1 MPARFK
7 SDVRAPE
14 AALFSGQAL
23 RRPRGTDPV
32 SASYLDR
39 DPRAVLGEAP
49 AWAVG
54 RVKSD
59 SGRVFHKYGMRVFHK
74 YEMYEMVDAGA
85 VVRVIGKGKS
95 TPLTPATS
103 TVRAEG
109 SRQFMERVRD
119 IASLPPGWEGN
130 AIAASTV
137 LTALS
142 VQLST
147 APVASAPSIAPMV
160 DGSLI
165 MSWLFDD
172 GSSIEIVIE
181 EDEDFPTYA
190 MLARNGVVEEL
201 ALAGADTL
209 KMLLA
214 RQGQYSDPGIRRATY
229 SF

>member
-1 MPARFK
+1 MGT
-7 SDVRAPE
+7 VPE
-14 AALFSGQAL
+14 
-23 RRPRGTDPV
+23 

-39 DPRAVLGEAP
+39 DPLVVPGEAP
-49 AWAVG
+49 TWAVG
-54 RVKSD
+54 WVKSD
-59 SGRVFHKYGMRVFHK
+59 SGRVFH
-74 YEMYEMVDAGA
+74 EYEMVNAGT

-95 TPLTPATS
+95 PSLMPATS
-103 TVRAEG
+103 SRQAEG
-109 SRQFMERVRD
+109 IRQLMERARA

-130 AIAASTV
+130 AIAMSTV

-142 VQLST
+142 VQLWT
-147 APVASAPSIAPMV
+147 APVAPAIAPMV

-190 MLARNGVVEEL
+190 MLARDGVVEEL

-214 RQGQYSDPGIRRATY
+214 RRGQYSDPGIRRATY